1 MRLWSGF
8 CFSCRIRT
16 IYIYIYISKYIIKS
30 ITKRYLGVIPHSFF
44 DRLPSGVSIL
54 AESKVILEE
63 NIRAKHQPSTASCSK
78 FVAILLASHF

>member
-1 MRLWSGF
+1 
-8 CFSCRIRT
+8 
-16 IYIYIYISKYIIKS
+16 
-30 ITKRYLGVIPHSFF
+30 VIPHSFF
-44 DRLPSGVSIL
+44 DPLPSGVSIL